1 MWAALPGSVRRFAS
15 DFASVV
21 AEEGRHVPA
30 RLAWTS
36 GALAFAG
43 MLLLAGWLLLC
54 VATASWVAAE
64 YGWQRETALYVV
76 ALLNLLLAVICI
88 VAAYRWLK
96 PPFFPVTSYELE
108 RLRTINTPR
117 DPARSGGNSA
127 SLSDVGPKERA
138 LMQSESELQA
148 RISEVKRTTPQLLT
162 TPSVI
167 GATAGVGM
175 LLGFVTSNK
184 RKRQAASAPAYAAN
198 VPFSRQLLNVA
209 LGQLSSLALAVALR
223 ELQRRTGHD
232 RQRF

>member
-1 MWAALPGSVRRFAS
+1 
-15 DFASVV
+15 
-21 AEEGRHVPA
+21 
-30 RLAWTS
+30 
-36 GALAFAG
+36 
-43 MLLLAGWLLLC
+43 
-54 VATASWVAAE
+54 
-64 YGWQRETALYVV
+64 
-76 ALLNLLLAVICI
+76 
-88 VAAYRWLK
+88 
-96 PPFFPVTSYELE
+96 
-108 RLRTINTPR
+108 
-117 DPARSGGNSA
+117 
-127 SLSDVGPKERA
+127 
-138 LMQSESELQA
+138 MQSESELQA

-184 RKRQAASAPAYAAN
+184 RKRRAASAPAYAAN